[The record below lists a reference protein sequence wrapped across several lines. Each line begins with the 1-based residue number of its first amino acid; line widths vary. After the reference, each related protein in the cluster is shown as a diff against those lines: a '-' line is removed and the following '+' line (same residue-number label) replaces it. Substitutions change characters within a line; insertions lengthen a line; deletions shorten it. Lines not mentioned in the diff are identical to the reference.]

1 MPSETPPPDQR
12 NLTGIRRLTTEVEL
26 REIIGQPLPLVRA
39 KVVNTLNDLTRQ
51 FIERSPFVCLA
62 TSDAN
67 GNCDVTPRGDPAG
80 FVRILDARTLLIPE
94 RPGNRLADALR
105 NILANPHVGLL
116 FLLPGVTD
124 TFRVNGRAWLT
135 DDAAL
140 LAPSVHN
147 GKVPRLGIV
156 VDIDEAFT
164 QCSKA
169 FIRSNLWDPGQYQDG
184 STLPSNGEIMAV
196 VAATFNAEHNPEFNA
211 VAYDSARAERYSS
224 GEGLY

>member
-1 MPSETPPPDQR
+1 MLSETPPPDR
-12 NLTGIRRLTTEVEL
+12 HNLTGIRRLTTEVEL
-26 REIIGQPLPLVRA
+26 REIIGEPLPLVRA
-39 KVVNTLNDLTRQ
+39 KVVDELNDLTRQ

-62 TSDAN
+62 TSDAD
-67 GNCDVTPRGDPAG
+67 GNCDVTPRGDPSG

-116 FLLPGVTD
+116 FFLPGVTD

-135 DDAAL
+135 DDAVL

-169 FIRSNLWDPGQYQDG
+169 FIRSSLWDPSLYQNG
-184 STLPSNGEIMAV
+184 STLPSNGQIMAV
-196 VAATFNAEHNPEFNA
+196 VAATFNAEHNPDFTA
-211 VAYDSARAERYSS
+211 AAYDSARAERYSRD
-224 GEGLY
+224 EGLY